1 MLTPLVAGHQ
11 ISLLDGLDLEMETD
25 EGEHETLEVLDQ
37 IVETAETVRVA
48 GLVHVNQGPDLAGG
62 EADVLVPDHNLQLL
76 LVNVLNTALWLDDDD
91 FYLTTNTVGLWPEGV
106 VLSHDLAVLDD
117 SAELVHDGAM
127 DVGLLSDH
135 RVVLVVAVVGVPEEE
150 DTINACCNII

>member
-62 EADVLVPDHNLQLL
+62 EADVLVSDHDLQLL
-76 LVNVLNTALWLDDDD
+76 LVNVLNAAL
-91 FYLTTNTVGLWPEGV
+91 
-106 VLSHDLAVLDD
+106 
-117 SAELVHDGAM
+117 
-127 DVGLLSDH
+127 
-135 RVVLVVAVVGVPEEE
+135 
-150 DTINACCNII
+150 